1 MGPSRELGGQ
11 HVSRALGMRTWCT
24 CPDVARDGP
33 EAGGQMGLGL
43 QEARVHSAKRFCTC
57 SCTEGQNGFVQDPLG
72 RGGQLQ
78 CFPWFLCVL
87 RAFSG
92 RWCLHPGQI
101 LKTRSVS
108 GGTENRPGWEGRRRR
123 SPDLSAAGWDTRDW
137 SGRAARRPR
146 GVTWSVRTHRT
157 KKAEAG
163 ARRDGTAL
171 RSPLPRPSPPLTGG
185 ASILDSRH
193 PQVWP
198 FGGGVFKKRNG
209 TALVFL
215 VSQLAFSNIEHRP
228 LLIYTDYHTFRVLK
242 MILGFKN

>member
-108 GGTENRPGWEGRRRR
+108 GGTENRPGWGCAATAAPTCLRLDGTLATGRGGRRVA
-123 SPDLSAAGWDTRDW
+123 P
-137 SGRAARRPR
+137 
-146 GVTWSVRTHRT
+146 
-157 KKAEAG
+157 EA
-163 ARRDGTAL
+163 
-171 RSPLPRPSPPLTGG
+171 
-185 ASILDSRH
+185 
-193 PQVWP
+193 
-198 FGGGVFKKRNG
+198 
-209 TALVFL
+209 
-215 VSQLAFSNIEHRP
+215 
-228 LLIYTDYHTFRVLK
+228 
-242 MILGFKN
+242 